1 MAILCDDTEL
11 QPLIEAMRADPSG
24 QIARLNNLT
33 VKYPEDARLFF
44 LLGSALIGEG
54 RMIEG
59 HGALKRAVDIAPD
72 FAVARYQLG
81 FFQLTSGEAA
91 NALDTWGRLDLLP
104 DGHYLRK
111 FVDGL
116 RCLIRDD
123 FKGAIASMRQGMALN
138 QENPPMNNDIQ
149 LLIDRCEPLA
159 DKQRDDG
166 EQTSEAALLLS
177 QFSSGARRN

>member
-1 MAILCDDTEL
+1 MPLLCDDAEL
-11 QPLIEAMRADPSG
+11 QPLIDAMRADPSS
-24 QIARLNNLT
+24 QITGLEALAQ
-33 VKYPEDARLFF
+33 KYPEDARLYF

-59 HGALKRAVDIAPD
+59 HRALTRAVEIAPD

-81 FFQLTSGEAA
+81 FFQLTSGEPES
-91 NALDTWGRLDLLP
+91 ALETWGRLDLLP
-104 DGHYLRK
+104 NGHYLRK

-123 FKGAIASMRQGMALN
+123 FKGAIAALRQGIALN
-138 QENPPMNNDIQ
+138 QENAPMNNDIQ
-149 LLIDRCEPLA
+149 LIIDRCQPLA
-159 DKQRDDG
+159 DKQGDDR

-177 QFSSGARRN
+177 QFSGARKN